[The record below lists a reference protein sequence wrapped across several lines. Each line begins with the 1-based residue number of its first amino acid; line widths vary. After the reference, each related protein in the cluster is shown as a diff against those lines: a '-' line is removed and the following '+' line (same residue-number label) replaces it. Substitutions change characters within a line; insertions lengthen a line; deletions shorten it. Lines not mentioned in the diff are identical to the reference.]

1 MLLPCLA
8 MGSSSKFESIF
19 CEYHLFLFH
28 LLRFSNRE
36 DSNLRQKL
44 SFLLLPL
51 LRFLFFF
58 FFAIYKRFE
67 PVSNPLPAYAR
78 SHRYTRVSSSSIGVG
93 NQIAFYEIR
102 HDRYT
107 NKLSICLCWKLE
119 SRIERKAILV
129 RSEKSS
135 SNYGI
140 IYASRWCTSSRL
152 KWPINLSK
160 LEKDLCNTR
169 TRLRFI

>member
-58 FFAIYKRFE
+58 FLQFIKDSSLFQIHSRRTLVPIATRVFR
-67 PVSNPLPAYAR
+67 AAR
-78 SHRYTRVSSSSIGVG
+78 SVLVTRSRFTRFATIVIRTSYLSVSVGSSKVASNGKQFSFG
-93 NQIAFYEIR
+93 R
-102 HDRYT
+102 
-107 NKLSICLCWKLE
+107 K
-119 SRIERKAILV
+119 SRQAIT
-129 RSEKSS
+129 
-135 SNYGI
+135 G
-140 IYASRWCTSSRL
+140 
-152 KWPINLSK
+152 
-160 LEKDLCNTR
+160 
-169 TRLRFI
+169 

>member
-19 CEYHLFLFH
+19 YEYYLFLFH

-58 FFAIYKRFE
+58 FLQFIKDSSLFQIHSRRTLVPIATRVFR
-67 PVSNPLPAYAR
+67 AAR
-78 SHRYTRVSSSSIGVG
+78 SVLVTRSRFTRFATIVIRTSYLSVSVGSSKVASNGKQFSFG
-93 NQIAFYEIR
+93 R
-102 HDRYT
+102 
-107 NKLSICLCWKLE
+107 K
-119 SRIERKAILV
+119 SRQAIT
-129 RSEKSS
+129 
-135 SNYGI
+135 G
-140 IYASRWCTSSRL
+140 
-152 KWPINLSK
+152 
-160 LEKDLCNTR
+160 
-169 TRLRFI
+169 